1 MIELDLN
8 RRRLAWPGASCGG
21 LPSSMAERPSRIWFH
36 VACLQRSREGISREG
51 ISGRAVRLS
60 ERHLSSLYDGVD
72 DFVRGPNVTGPTKRN
87 HSSRCECAA
96 NPRLRRRIVLGSIFS
111 PFFSRQVFSPS
122 LLAKFPAKF
131 ESALSVDD
139 LCRQRNL
146 ANAAST
152 HSSVATR
159 VGQRSVP
166 FMVAGCVAL
175 HLQLQPSMLHRTSI

>member
-1 MIELDLN
+1 MD
-8 RRRLAWPGASCGG
+8 
-21 LPSSMAERPSRIWFH
+21 
-36 VACLQRSREGISREG
+36 SREGSSRRAISCRTM
-51 ISGRAVRLS
+51 RLS
-60 ERHLSSLYDGVD
+60 VRHLSGLIYDAVD

-111 PFFSRQVFSPS
+111 PFFSRQVFSPD
-122 LLAKFPAKF
+122 LLARFPAKS

-159 VGQRSVP
+159 VGQR
-166 FMVAGCVAL
+166 
-175 HLQLQPSMLHRTSI
+175 